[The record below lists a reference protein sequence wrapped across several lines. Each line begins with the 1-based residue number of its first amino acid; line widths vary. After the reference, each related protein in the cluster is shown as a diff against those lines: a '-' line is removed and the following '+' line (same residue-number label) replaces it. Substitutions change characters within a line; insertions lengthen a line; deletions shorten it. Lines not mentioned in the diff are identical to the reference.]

1 MDSELT
7 WQVALAALVAGV
19 AAGAGASAWWH
30 WRSAQARRQVP
41 RKSSI
46 VTRALVNSRERQVW
60 AWLLKSFEQ
69 HQVMVK
75 IPVTRFTIPM
85 DDADKAQWF
94 SLLSDV
100 YCTFTLVTPQGK
112 VVGCLDVP
120 PPTGLS
126 QSNLLVKRKLFAR
139 CALPY
144 WIVEEG
150 KLPSSKDISRAFVSD
165 ADEARLRPEAAPV
178 GASTSELDKA
188 RADLQ
193 ATVLRQR
200 RNKGLGAGGSDRLD
214 ADTPFLDSVLEPDWA
229 PDSFNAPLDSR
240 QADLS

>member
-1 MDSELT
+1 MLGAAGSVW
-7 WQVALAALVAGV
+7 WQRRAAL
-19 AAGAGASAWWH
+19 
-30 WRSAQARRQVP
+30 ARRQVP
-41 RKSSI
+41 RQSRI

-60 AWLLKSFEQ
+60 AWLLKLFEQ

-75 IPVTRFTIPM
+75 MPVTRFTIPM

-100 YCTFTLVTPQGK
+100 YCTFTLVTPEGK
-112 VVGCLDVP
+112 VIGCLDVP
-120 PPTGLS
+120 PPTGLP
-126 QSNLLVKRKLFAR
+126 QSNLLIKRKLFAR

-144 WIVEEG
+144 WIVAEG
-150 KLPSSKDISRAFVSD
+150 KLPNSKDIYRAFVSD
-165 ADEARLRPEAAPV
+165 ADIARLRTPVQPETGAP
-178 GASTSELDKA
+178 SELEKA
-188 RADLQ
+188 RTDLQ

-200 RNKGLGAGGSDRLD
+200 RNKGLGAGGGDRVD
-214 ADTPFLDSVLEPDWA
+214 PDTPFLDSVLEPDWA